1 MEQKK
6 QIEKDF
12 EKVIGYEPI
21 KLVLERILDMIRNR
35 EKYAKLG
42 AKLPSGILLSGKPG
56 IGKTLIANSF
66 IEASKLPV
74 YLIRKDKPDGDFIKF
89 IKQSFEDAKSNAP
102 SIVFLDDMDKFA
114 NEDDF
119 HRDAE
124 EYVTIQACID
134 NVKGC
139 DVFVLATAN
148 NMDKLPRSLCRSG
161 RFDKQIKVSVPRG
174 KDATQIIEYYMKQ
187 KNFVS
192 DVNSEE
198 IAKMLDGGS
207 CAVLE
212 TVINEASIL
221 AGFAGKDKIEKDDLL
236 RSAMCVIFEAP
247 EIADK
252 KPIEILKKTAY
263 HEAGHAVI
271 AELLEP
277 ESISL
282 VSVLGH
288 DGPTQGVTAYYQDD
302 DTYFSSIEY
311 MKNRVKSL
319 LAGKAATE
327 IVYGEVDV
335 GANNDIHRAISI
347 TERFVDHYCG
357 FGFDKFEFQKNSSN
371 DLLSRKETIVF
382 SELEKYYQEV
392 KKMLISNREFLDKV
406 AQQLVVKE
414 TLTCKDLKKIKET
427 CQVIK

>member
-21 KLVLERILDMIRNR
+21 KIVLERILDMIRNKK
-35 EKYAKLG
+35 KYEKLG

-56 IGKTLIANSF
+56 TGKTLIANSF
-66 IEASKLPV
+66 IEASGLPV
-74 YLIRKDKPDGDFIKF
+74 YLIRKDEPDGEFVKF
-89 IKQSFEDAKSNAP
+89 IKKSFEDAKSNAP

-119 HRDAE
+119 HSDTE

-139 DVFVLATAN
+139 DVFVIATAN
-148 NMDKLPRSLCRSG
+148 NTRKLPESLCRNG
-161 RFDKQIKVSVPRG
+161 RFDKQIKVNTPKG

-187 KNFVS
+187 KNFIS
-192 DVNSEE
+192 DINSEE

-221 AGFAGKDKIEKDDLL
+221 AGFAGKEKIEKDDLL
-236 RSAMCVIFEAP
+236 RSAMCVIFGAP

-288 DGPTQGVTAYYQDD
+288 DGPTQGVTAYYQEDD
-302 DTYFSSIEY
+302 LYFSSIEY

-327 IVYGEVDV
+327 IVYGEIDV
-335 GANNDIHRAISI
+335 GANNDIHRAIDI

-357 FGFDKFEFQKNSSN
+357 FGFDKFEFQNKSSN
-371 DLLSRKETIVF
+371 DLLSRKETILF

-406 AQQLVVKE
+406 AQQLVIKE
-414 TLTCKDLKKIKET
+414 TLTCKDLKEIKAT
-427 CQVIK
+427 CKVIK

>member
-21 KLVLERILDMIRNR
+21 KIVLERILDMIRNK
-35 EKYAKLG
+35 EKYDKLG
-42 AKLPSGILLSGKPG
+42 AKLPSGVLLSGKPG
-56 IGKTLIANSF
+56 TGKTLIANSF
-66 IEASKLPV
+66 IEASELPV
-74 YLIRKDKPDGDFIKF
+74 YLIRKDEPDGDFVKF
-89 IKQSFEDAKSNAP
+89 IKKSFEDAKSNAP
-102 SIVFLDDMDKFA
+102 AIVFLDDMDKFA

-119 HRDAE
+119 HSDTE

-139 DVFVLATAN
+139 DVFVIATAN
-148 NMDKLPRSLCRSG
+148 NTRKLPESLCRSG
-161 RFDKQIKVSVPRG
+161 RFDKQIRVNVPKG
-174 KDATQIIEYYMKQ
+174 KDASKIVEYYMKQ

-192 DVNSEE
+192 DIDGEE
-198 IAKMLDGGS
+198 IAKMLGGGS

-221 AGFAGKDKIEKDDLL
+221 AGYENKEKIEKEDLL
-236 RSAMCVIFEAP
+236 RSAMCVIFGAP

-252 KPIEILKKTAY
+252 RPIEILKKTAY

-288 DGPTQGVTAYYQDD
+288 DGPTQGVTAYYQEDD
-302 DTYFSSIEY
+302 VYFSSIKY

-335 GANNDIHRAISI
+335 GANNDIHRAIDI

-357 FGFDKFEFQKNSSN
+357 FGFDKFEFQNNSSN

-382 SELEKYYQEV
+382 CELEKYYQEV

-406 AQQLVVKE
+406 AQSLVLKE
-414 TLTCKDLKKIKET
+414 TLTYRDIQEIRANCKIIK
-427 CQVIK
+427 

>member
-35 EKYAKLG
+35 EKYDKLG

-56 IGKTLIANSF
+56 VGKTLIANSF
-66 IEASKLPV
+66 IDASKLPV
-74 YLIRKDKPDGDFIKF
+74 YLIRKDKPDGDFVKF
-89 IKQSFEDAKSNAP
+89 IKQSFEDAKLNAP

-114 NEDDF
+114 NEDNF
-119 HRDAE
+119 HCDAE
-124 EYVTIQACID
+124 EYVAIQACID
-134 NVKGC
+134 SVKGC
-139 DVFVLATAN
+139 DVFVIATVN
-148 NMDKLPRSLCRSG
+148 RIGKLPTSLCRSG
-161 RFDKQIKVSVPRG
+161 RFDKQINLNAPNG
-174 KDATQIIEYYMKQ
+174 KDAAKIVEYYMKQ
-187 KNFVS
+187 KKFVS
-192 DVNSEE
+192 DIDSEE
-198 IAKMLDGGS
+198 IAKMLNGGS

-212 TVINEASIL
+212 TVINEASVL
-221 AGFAGKDKIEKDDLL
+221 AGYAGKEKIEKEDLL
-236 RSAMCVIFEAP
+236 RSAMCVIFGAP
-247 EIADK
+247 EITEK
-252 KPIEILKKTAY
+252 RSPEIIRKTAY
-263 HEAGHAVI
+263 HEAGHVVV

-302 DTYFSSIEY
+302 DKYFSSINY

-335 GANNDIHRAISI
+335 GTNNDIHRAIGI

-357 FGFDKFEFQKNSSN
+357 FGFDKFEFQEKSSN
-371 DLLSRKETIVF
+371 DLLSRKEMLVF
-382 SELEKYYQEV
+382 SELEKYYQEA
-392 KKMLISNREFLDKV
+392 KKMLIANREFLDKV
-406 AQQLVVKE
+406 VEQLVKKE
-414 TLTCKDLKKIKET
+414 TLTGKDLKEIRATCKIVK
-427 CQVIK
+427 

>member
-1 MEQKK
+1 
-6 QIEKDF
+6 
-12 EKVIGYEPI
+12 
-21 KLVLERILDMIRNR
+21 
-35 EKYAKLG
+35 
-42 AKLPSGILLSGKPG
+42 
-56 IGKTLIANSF
+56 
-66 IEASKLPV
+66 
-74 YLIRKDKPDGDFIKF
+74 
-89 IKQSFEDAKSNAP
+89 
-102 SIVFLDDMDKFA
+102 
-114 NEDDF
+114 
-119 HRDAE
+119 
-124 EYVTIQACID
+124 
-134 NVKGC
+134 
-139 DVFVLATAN
+139 
-148 NMDKLPRSLCRSG
+148 
-161 RFDKQIKVSVPRG
+161 
-174 KDATQIIEYYMKQ
+174 
-187 KNFVS
+187 
-192 DVNSEE
+192 
-198 IAKMLDGGS
+198 
-207 CAVLE
+207 
-212 TVINEASIL
+212 
-221 AGFAGKDKIEKDDLL
+221 
-236 RSAMCVIFEAP
+236 MCVIFEAP

>member
-35 EKYAKLG
+35 EKYDKLG

-102 SIVFLDDMDKFA
+102 SIVFLDD
-114 NEDDF
+114 
-119 HRDAE
+119 
-124 EYVTIQACID
+124 
-134 NVKGC
+134 
-139 DVFVLATAN
+139 
-148 NMDKLPRSLCRSG
+148 MDKLPRSLCRSG

>member
-12 EKVIGYEPI
+12 EKVIGYESI

-35 EKYAKLG
+35 EKYEKLG

-74 YLIRKDKPDGDFIKF
+74 YLIRKDKPDGDFVNF
-89 IKQSFEDAKSNAP
+89 IKQSFEDAKSKAP

-119 HRDAE
+119 HCDTE

-148 NMDKLPRSLCRSG
+148 NMDKLPSSLCRSG

-187 KNFVS
+187 KKFVR

-236 RSAMCVIFEAP
+236 RSAMCVIFGAP

-252 KPIEILKKTAY
+252 KPIDILKKTAY

-311 MKNRVKSL
+311 MKHRVKSL

-347 TERFVDHYCG
+347 IERFVDHYCG
-357 FGFDKFEFQKNSSN
+357 FGFDKFEFKEKSSN
-371 DLLSRKETIVF
+371 DLLSRKEMLVF

-414 TLTCKDLKKIKET
+414 TLTCKDLKEIKATCKIVK
-427 CQVIK
+427 